1 MLDRNIFKY
10 YSYTSIV
17 SDNIIGLIYGCVME
31 GNMKF
36 DYNLLILLLINFFL
50 LFIVIG
56 VVFKVVRGYKAHV
69 DRNKKI
75 EQKFDEI
82 LNEFII
88 KTLNNSK

>member
-1 MLDRNIFKY
+1 
-10 YSYTSIV
+10 
-17 SDNIIGLIYGCVME
+17 
-31 GNMKF
+31 MKF

-56 VVFKVVRGYKAHV
+56 VALKVVRGYKAHI

-88 KTLNNSK
+88 KTLSNK

>member
-1 MLDRNIFKY
+1 
-10 YSYTSIV
+10 
-17 SDNIIGLIYGCVME
+17 ME

-56 VVFKVVRGYKAHV
+56 VIFNVVRGYKAHV